1 MSNIPIILINRDRL
15 SCTERLLDHLLLLG
29 YSNLYILDMD
39 SSYPPLIEFYSRRA
53 SDFTLIMQQNTG
65 HKTLWEKGILRNLFA
80 DNEWVA
86 VTDSD
91 IELSPD
97 TPRGFIEQMITV
109 AKDFR
114 IDKVGLS
121 IVYDD
126 ITNPVLKDIITPIES
141 QYWIHH
147 MQHKWHNV
155 YMAPTD
161 TTFCIVRP
169 KLPFT
174 YTALRIAD
182 WPIRHIDWYSN
193 WDKLTDEEQY
203 YFDHADEQ
211 ISTTKQHYTKWISEK
226 A

>member
-39 SSYPPLIEFYSRRA
+39 SSYPALIEFYSRRGR
-53 SDFTLIMQQNTG
+53 DFTLIMQQNTG
-65 HKTLWEKGILRNLFA
+65 HKTLWEKSILRNLFA

-86 VTDSD
+86 VSDSD
-91 IELSPD
+91 VELSPD

-114 IDKVGLS
+114 IDKVGLA
-121 IVYDD
+121 ITYDD

-141 QYWIHH
+141 HYWK
-147 MQHKWHNV
+147 QPLKHKH
-155 YMAPTD
+155 YTAYLAPVD
-161 TTFCIVRP
+161 TTFCMVRP

-182 WPIRHIDWYSN
+182 WPIRHIDWYSD

-211 ISTTKQHYTKWISEK
+211 ISTTKQHYIKWLDRK
-226 A
+226 D